1 MLPALELL
9 KKRRLHALLSVL
21 FALFLLFYFARL
33 QGDVLAFVLW
43 RRFGVAGVSP
53 WLVALLL
60 TLVLLLVH
68 RLVRRLFYFRDRHY
82 VFSFLPSAVLAVLPT
97 AFVPEP
103 DVFGL
108 VCCAIALTAFLAFH
122 VADRRRR
129 GRDAVRAR
137 FRLVP
142 RTTWYLMWLSGLY
155 LFVGV
160 AGNGDVAFHAELRLA
175 RLLRAA
181 DYDAAARQPLTPPFT
196 RQQLALRAYA
206 LSHLPGGLGE
216 GLFAQPMPAASHESL
231 FLIPADAR
239 RSPFPARQLYA
250 YLGVMPRS
258 GESDAAYQRRL
269 LAYRPYAV
277 MTPARDYA
285 LCGLL
290 LDQQLSTFRE
300 ALLRYLPP
308 GGRRHL
314 PRAWREALAL
324 QARLS
329 GQTPVLPPDASL
341 EQNLS
346 DFLAVRTS
354 LPTPT
359 QQANTLASLYGDTYW
374 WYFFYAHL
382 YTP

>member
-33 QGDVLAFVLW
+33 QGDVLSFVLW
-43 RRFGVAGVSP
+43 RSFGLQRVSP

-60 TLVLLLVH
+60 TLVLMLVH

-82 VFSFLPSAVLAVLPT
+82 VFSFLPSAVLAVLTT
-97 AFVPEP
+97 AFVPTP
-103 DVFGL
+103 DAFGL
-108 VCCAIALTAFLAFH
+108 ICCTIALVAFLAFH

-129 GRDAVRAR
+129 HRDAVRAR

-142 RTTWYLMWLSGLY
+142 RTTWYLMWMSGLY

-175 RLLRAA
+175 RLLKAA

-206 LSHLPGGLGE
+206 LSHRPGGLGA
-216 GLFAQPMPAASHESL
+216 GLFAQPMPLASHESL
-231 FLIPADAR
+231 FLLPADAHR
-239 RSPFPARQLYA
+239 CPLPAQQIYS
-250 YLGVMPRS
+250 YLGVVPRPE
-258 GESDAAYQRRL
+258 ESEADYQRRL
-269 LAYRPYAV
+269 LTYRPYAV

-290 LDQQLSTFRE
+290 LDRKLDTFRE
-300 ALLRYLPP
+300 ALLHYLPP
-308 GGRRHL
+308 SGRRHI

-329 GQTPVLPPDASL
+329 GQGPTQPTDASL

-346 DFLAVRTS
+346 DFLAVRAS
-354 LPTPT
+354 LPTPI
-359 QQANTLASLYGDTYW
+359 QQANTLASLYGNTYW
-374 WYFFYAHL
+374 WYYFYAQL
-382 YTP
+382 YAP